1 MIAFL
6 LRYILKNLEMIF
18 RSARIRERKRY
29 YIEKSTHNPNAMF
42 ENCEFVSDSIV
53 DNGDKQDVTLTW
65 PAEGHERA
73 VWLPPMAMEN
83 RGTFQASQ

>member
-73 VWLPPMAMEN
+73 V
-83 RGTFQASQ
+83 